1 MSTLLGLREFTHLR
15 WDPRILIVDAREKRF
30 VPGASLD
37 NPFFSWVRIG
47 SRTEAQHLASD
58 ISLRHLIIVHEDEER
73 ALDLDHVLK
82 GLELHSSALEAGE
95 RGWCEAILEEGAQM
109 YGDVLVV
116 TLNQLA
122 SNKRQYIFVHGGSAV
137 AVQPSGSIAAL
148 REEVRHQSAKLEAV
162 LDVTRDEPEGSAFA
176 RVLGAPYVQAPFEI
190 GGMRIRRVDRNT
202 LQLQTKQ
209 CFSHFSF

>member
-1 MSTLLGLREFTHLR
+1 
-15 WDPRILIVDAREKRF
+15 VDAREKRF

-95 RGWCEAILEEGAQM
+95 RGWSEAILEEGAQM
-109 YGDVLVV
+109 FGDVLVV

-122 SNKRQYIFVHGGSAV
+122 LNKRQYIFVHGGSAV

-148 REEVRHQSAKLEAV
+148 REEVRHQSTRLEAV
-162 LDVTRDEPEGSAFA
+162 LDVTRDESEGSAFA

-190 GGMRIRRVDRNT
+190 GGMRIHRVDRNT
-202 LQLQTKQ
+202 LQLQTNQ
-209 CFSHFSF
+209 CFSHFSL